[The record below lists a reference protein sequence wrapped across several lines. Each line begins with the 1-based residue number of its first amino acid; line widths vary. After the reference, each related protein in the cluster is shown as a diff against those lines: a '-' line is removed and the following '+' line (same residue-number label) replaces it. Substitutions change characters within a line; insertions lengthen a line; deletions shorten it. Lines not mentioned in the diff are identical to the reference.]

1 MSTAFP
7 AAHVDVEY
15 SIPINGQ
22 YPALVIGLRIQ
33 ATPQWAHDIVLSA
46 SLVWNQ
52 AQVWY
57 QQTNSSTGAVY
68 TFVEA
73 GNGSATV
80 NFSMPQA
87 YSGIAVGWTNYKF
100 APLSRVIIV
109 STQTFLDPN
118 VFNSLQENNA
128 TTRQSA
134 FWLAL
139 HELGRVLGLGSVL
152 DGHDIMDP
160 LWTPYRA
167 TPMLS
172 TLDVYALHV
181 LASGGVP
188 NFVTLPS
195 SVQNQLF
202 GARTFL
208 TPGVNSP
215 NPYPSLLP
223 TAQKEHQIKKRVYPA
238 VFATNIQPSKN
249 VLKKK
254 STRLVKYCRE
264 GLKGSSFQGQC
275 SA

>member
-1 MSTAFP
+1 MTRLLCYSFALCMLLLSVLTAFP
-7 AAHVDVEY
+7 VAHAGLQY

-22 YPALVIGLRIQ
+22 YPSPVIGLQIQ
-33 ATPQWAHDIVLSA
+33 ATPKWAHDIVLTA

-52 AQVWY
+52 AQVWH
-57 QQTNSSTGAVY
+57 QQAISSTEAVY

-73 GNGSATV
+73 NNGSATV
-80 NFSMPQA
+80 KFSMPGA
-87 YSGIAVGWTNYKF
+87 YSGIADGWTNYKF
-100 APLSRVIIV
+100 APSSRNIIV

-118 VFNSLQENNA
+118 IFNSSQENNA

-152 DGHDIMDP
+152 DSREIMNP

-167 TPMLS
+167 TPMIS
-172 TLDVYALHV
+172 TLDIYALHV

-215 NPYPSLLP
+215 TPTPEFTPSSYSSQLLQ
-223 TAQKEHQIKKRVYPA
+223 AIFGRD
-238 VFATNIQPSKN
+238 
-249 VLKKK
+249 
-254 STRLVKYCRE
+254 
-264 GLKGSSFQGQC
+264 SS
-275 SA
+275 